1 MTTRP
6 GDKSTSDYG
15 ATLEQV
21 HRGLNAAHAQME
33 RVLTQLDRLQSDMR
47 AMTEA
52 VMNHTEAINTAV
64 LRAEAIAL
72 RTEAKG
78 DPRTMRMNLLAEIGR
93 LRNELKAEFV
103 ASNMEVATRFGT
115 VDMRLDTVD
124 ETLNRVERDIGD
136 MRLDVLRIETGLITT
151 AHAQV
156 QDSLG
161 SAGAD
166 IQDARR
172 VSGRNS

>member
-21 HRGLNAAHAQME
+21 HRGLNAAHTQME
-33 RVLTQLDRLQSDMR
+33 RVLTQLDRLHSDMR

-103 ASNMEVATRFGT
+103 ASNMEV
-115 VDMRLDTVD
+115 
-124 ETLNRVERDIGD
+124 
-136 MRLDVLRIETGLITT
+136 
-151 AHAQV
+151 
-156 QDSLG
+156 
-161 SAGAD
+161 
-166 IQDARR
+166 
-172 VSGRNS
+172 

>member
-1 MTTRP
+1 
-6 GDKSTSDYG
+6 
-15 ATLEQV
+15 
-21 HRGLNAAHAQME
+21 
-33 RVLTQLDRLQSDMR
+33 
-47 AMTEA
+47 
-52 VMNHTEAINTAV
+52 
-64 LRAEAIAL
+64 
-72 RTEAKG
+72 
-78 DPRTMRMNLLAEIGR
+78 MRMNLLAEIGR

-166 IQDARR
+166 IHDARR